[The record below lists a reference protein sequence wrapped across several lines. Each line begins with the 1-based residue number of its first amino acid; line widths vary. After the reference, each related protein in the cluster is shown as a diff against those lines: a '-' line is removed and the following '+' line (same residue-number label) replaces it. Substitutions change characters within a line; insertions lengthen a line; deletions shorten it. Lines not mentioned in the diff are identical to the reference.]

1 MGKTNAKR
9 ELPQRQPADCR
20 VSKDWAPFAQNLS
33 RVLARLK
40 EDQFLILSAK
50 EGNRCLQF
58 SCQGAWGKRIE
69 VVSNHFLKGDDRLTR
84 EEMAW
89 LRTYGWHAPTGTPK
103 QATPD
108 KDPDGSPNYFID
120 VPSSVSVSD
129 LVSRVIDTLIHGL
142 NLPYPRALN
151 YESFDSEGVA
161 LRFHE
166 LGLKPSARAETPL
179 MDQVLAVYRDIT
191 GIEDLAF
198 DADND
203 VSVRYGAIVIG
214 AVQLN
219 NRVRLFSALV
229 TEATETPALLRKINL
244 INDSVHRIRVY
255 LHDHVV
261 FAALDVPADPFV
273 PAHLATA
280 MNEFSEVA
288 EGLAIVL
295 RAEFSGKTV
304 IEPSGLFS
312 SLQ

>member
-1 MGKTNAKR
+1 MDKANAER
-9 ELPQRQPADCR
+9 ELPQRQHADRR
-20 VSKDWAPFAQNLS
+20 VSKDWGPFAQSLS
-33 RVLARLK
+33 RVLARLE

-50 EGNRCLQF
+50 KGNRYLQL
-58 SCQGAWGKRIE
+58 SCQGAWGTRIE

-84 EEMAW
+84 QEMAW
-89 LRTYGWHAPTGTPK
+89 LCTHGWNAPTGTPK

-120 VPSSVSVSD
+120 VPSSVSAPD
-129 LVSRVIDTLIHGL
+129 LVSMIIDTLIYGL
-142 NLPYPRALN
+142 GLPYPGALN
-151 YESFDSEGVA
+151 YESFDSEGGA
-161 LRFHE
+161 LAFQE
-166 LGLKPSARAETPL
+166 LGLKPSARADTPL
-179 MDQVLAVYRDIT
+179 MDQVLSVFREVT

-198 DADND
+198 DEDGD
-203 VSVRYGAIVIG
+203 VSVRYGVIVIS

-229 TEATETPALLRKINL
+229 TEAKETPALLRKINQ
-244 INDSVHRIRVY
+244 INDGVHRIRVF

-261 FAALDVPADPFV
+261 YAALDVPADPFV
-273 PAHLATA
+273 PAHMVAA

-295 RAEFSGKTV
+295 RAEFSGKAV
-304 IEPSGLFS
+304 IEPSGPFS

>member
-1 MGKTNAKR
+1 MDKANAER
-9 ELPQRQPADCR
+9 ELPQRQHADRR
-20 VSKDWAPFAQNLS
+20 VSKDWGPFAQSLS
-33 RVLARLK
+33 RVLARLE

-50 EGNRCLQF
+50 KGNRYLQL
-58 SCQGAWGKRIE
+58 SCQGTWGTRIE

-84 EEMAW
+84 QEMAW
-89 LRTYGWHAPTGTPK
+89 LCTHGWNAPTGTPK

-120 VPSSVSVSD
+120 VPTSVSASD
-129 LVSRVIDTLIHGL
+129 FMSMIIDTLIHGL
-142 NLPYPRALN
+142 GLPYPGALN
-151 YESFDSEGVA
+151 YESFDSEGGELA
-161 LRFHE
+161 FQE
-166 LGLKPSARAETPL
+166 LGLKPSARVDTPL
-179 MDQVLAVYRDIT
+179 MDQVLSVYRDVT

-198 DADND
+198 DEDGD
-203 VSVRYGAIVIG
+203 VSVRYGVIVIS

-229 TEATETPALLRKINL
+229 TEAKETPALLRKINQ
-244 INDSVHRIRVY
+244 INDGVHRIRVF

-261 FAALDVPADPFV
+261 YAALDVPADPFV
-273 PAHLATA
+273 PAHMVAA

-295 RAEFSGKTV
+295 RAEFSGKAV
-304 IEPSGLFS
+304 IEPSGPFS